1 MSKTFKFFT
10 MALVCTVSA
19 VSFCFLN
26 SLAVQQKD
34 NSFSASYTEKQ
45 SEQSAG
51 MDTENKFDSLDIN
64 KFNSGN
70 KDNKEKSLLPS
81 VEIFKY
87 LAQKGVEMLPVMR
100 LRDFIPLF
108 N

>member
-1 MSKTFKFFT
+1 MGRTFKFFT
-10 MALVCTVSA
+10 LALVCAVSA

-26 SLAVQQKD
+26 SVAVQQR
-34 NSFSASYTEKQ
+34 NSSFSASYTEMQNKQ
-45 SEQSAG
+45 PAG

-70 KDNKEKSLLPS
+70 KDNREESLLPS